1 MADPPFHCFTTEG
14 RGRGLAASRTINPGE
29 EILREEPTALVLF
42 QNGSKTATGAAASEE
57 CHELLAQLLVA
68 SEHPELRED
77 CARLVSSVDMFRA
90 RDPVLIEQVSQLATP
105 RVRELLKARGEHQLL
120 DTLGPQRVVEA
131 FCKHLLNGM
140 AITCDE
146 SLQSLGMALFTRH
159 GALLNH
165 DDLPNCWTCFQR
177 VNGTTSLGGQRGS
190 SAACYVLVLRSFVQI
205 RQGEELT
212 IAYVDTAVPRA
223 TLHATLRQRYLFE
236 PSSEPGQWV
245 SIQLSPNPATMGSFE
260 LVACQ
265 GAAIARHA

>member
-105 RVRELLKARGEHQLL
+105 RVRELLKARGEH
-120 DTLGPQRVVEA
+120 
-131 FCKHLLNGM
+131 LLNAVEGE
-140 AITCDE
+140 TDDE
-146 SLQSLGMALFTRH
+146 VLHLDLWRRYAPLNAADSRGEGLLAAALR
-159 GALLNH
+159 GVEPLLPDAL
-165 DDLPNCWTCFQR
+165 
-177 VNGTTSLGGQRGS
+177 RG
-190 SAACYVLVLRSFVQI
+190 
-205 RQGEELT
+205 
-212 IAYVDTAVPRA
+212 
-223 TLHATLRQRYLFE
+223 
-236 PSSEPGQWV
+236 
-245 SIQLSPNPATMGSFE
+245 
-260 LVACQ
+260 
-265 GAAIARHA
+265 